1 MRLIGIGIV
10 CGFNQNY
17 DILTNKLTI
26 TEGTGITSEGFL
38 VESGACEFT
47 KYRTYTLPVSETPY
61 SPFINPAN
69 NAQVPLWE
77 LLRQDYVPLP
87 SEVVAPLD
95 PVFINGP
102 PAGSKK
108 VVMFYL
114 EQVHIDNKSCLGK
127 SCDDMGKER
136 SFTLRKLLISIDD
149 LQVVIK
155 NTGSYDLTYTGKFD
169 LPDLLSLRPLFD
181 PATNNSKDYF
191 AFQQN
196 FKNATASVYR
206 RNINDPNDLLN
217 VLRQTYNV
225 FQPILKNVYGNVNPF
240 NNALIPNLTVWN
252 ELMDGVNSVANG
264 PSYFG
269 IQYFYDFMRDLI
281 LAYNE
286 FRDAAF
292 ALMSDCCFNMNLFP
306 MHLILGEAIPI
317 DPDKPSVYRTGFTGI
332 PLTPEQRVAKDTVI
346 AYHKRMVLMV
356 RTFNISL
363 VHNPD
368 MAAPPTTLITPSFEK
383 FGKLSDRSIPYY
395 YALDTVDPQ
404 LGTLEKVWN
413 YKNVLRNKD
422 NVGQYPVVAYGNQA
436 SNQNAAIDPI
446 QTPNFYDLDAFNFL
460 RIEGHL
466 RKSWKTIFPLTGVV
480 DDLNAQKEKYDMAFN
495 VVAVRLQGTATP
507 EELLARCDFGDLRS
521 QYVAYSSEERCFLN
535 RFFDHFFNTTTS
547 FTATPPETTY
557 SVRQLPAFF
566 NQLGA
571 DTRTPLGR
579 GNSSASLMPA
589 YFALPGRSIP
599 RFIQPIQYAPRTLQN
614 ISSDYDSYMT
624 QLMNRLVVLKSLLP
638 TQLDNFNYGAG
649 NTDIEESFIGSYID
663 AVSLVNI
670 IKAIHCEMADEV
682 MHSTKTRFTPELYF
696 VFGQW
701 MSEQMYFINGFIT
714 DCKFRKLE
722 AVYYELQYR
731 ITYLQANDPGLFSN
745 FIKRNP
751 GIMHNAGVIPGGTFV
766 LVYPGKTLN
775 FSVKT
780 KNFIAANL
788 QEIKK
793 LEVRKSELRAMRA
806 KPQALQYEL
815 ASIEG
820 KLCDLYAAQVSR
832 PVSFNLGATAGVSII
847 STQRISVGEN
857 DIIADFSL
865 PYLSN
870 CNCEC
875 EDIPAPTEL
884 QLGLPALAMPM
895 FFEYHLGDYAFAQNL
910 TTGTY
915 GCTNPVQLSID
926 VRPNI
931 RYSTSGIQEPFIK
944 LKFVVNG
951 DSQDGTVNTK
961 ERASN
966 FISTEK
972 KGSVLIT
979 TGEGNYQYFIY
990 TPPANFTGMDSFSYV
1005 FEIYDINSNIKLRS
1019 GMSTVTIAVTS
1030 RCTTTGGGRNFST
1043 SEMSQQQEIINI
1055 TR

>member
-1 MRLIGIGIV
+1 
-10 CGFNQNY
+10 
-17 DILTNKLTI
+17 
-26 TEGTGITSEGFL
+26 
-38 VESGACEFT
+38 
-47 KYRTYTLPVSETPY
+47 
-61 SPFINPAN
+61 
-69 NAQVPLWE
+69 
-77 LLRQDYVPLP
+77 
-87 SEVVAPLD
+87 
-95 PVFINGP
+95 
-102 PAGSKK
+102 
-108 VVMFYL
+108 
-114 EQVHIDNKSCLGK
+114 
-127 SCDDMGKER
+127 
-136 SFTLRKLLISIDD
+136 
-149 LQVVIK
+149 
-155 NTGSYDLTYTGKFD
+155 
-169 LPDLLSLRPLFD
+169 
-181 PATNNSKDYF
+181 
-191 AFQQN
+191 
-196 FKNATASVYR
+196 
-206 RNINDPNDLLN
+206 
-217 VLRQTYNV
+217 
-225 FQPILKNVYGNVNPF
+225 
-240 NNALIPNLTVWN
+240 
-252 ELMDGVNSVANG
+252 
-264 PSYFG
+264 
-269 IQYFYDFMRDLI
+269 MRDLI

-292 ALMSDCCFNMNLFP
+292 ALMSDCCFDMNLFP
-306 MHLILGEAIPI
+306 MHLILGEAIPV

-332 PLTPEQRVAKDTVI
+332 PLTPEQRVAKDLVI
-346 AYHKRMVLMV
+346 AYHKRMVLMI
-356 RTFNISL
+356 RTFRISL

-368 MAAPPTTLITPSFEK
+368 MQAPPTTLITPSFEK
-383 FGKLSDRSIPYY
+383 FGKLSERSIPYY
-395 YALDTVDPQ
+395 YAIDTIDPQ

-422 NVGQYPVVAYGNQA
+422 NAGQYPVVAYGNQS
-436 SNQNAAIDPI
+436 SNQTGPIDPI
-446 QTPNFYDLDAFNFL
+446 QTPNFYDLDPFNFL

-466 RKSWKTIFPLTGVV
+466 RKSWKSVFPFTGVL
-480 DDLNAQKEKYDMAFN
+480 DDLNAQKAKYDLPFN

-521 QYVAYSSEERCFLN
+521 QYVAYSNEERCFLN
-535 RFFDHFFNTTTS
+535 RFFDHYVDTITTITG
-547 FTATPPETTY
+547 TPPVSETTY
-557 SVRQLPAFF
+557 NLKPLPAFI
-566 NQLGA
+566 NQLAA
-571 DTRTPLGR
+571 DARTPLGK

-589 YFALPGRSIP
+589 YFALPGQSVPRLIP
-599 RFIQPIQYAPRTLQN
+599 PIQYSPRTLAS
-614 ISSDYDSYMT
+614 ISSDYTSYLT
-624 QLMNRLVVLKSLLP
+624 QLKNRMVVLQSLLP
-638 TQLDNFNYGAG
+638 TQLDDFNYGAD

-663 AVSLVNI
+663 AVSLANI
-670 IKAIHCEMADEV
+670 VKALLVEFADEV
-682 MHSTKTRFTPELYF
+682 THSTYTRFTPELYF

-701 MSEQMYFINGFIT
+701 LSEQFYFINEFVT

-751 GIMHNAGVIPGGTFV
+751 GIIHNAGVIPGGTFV

-793 LEVRKSELRAMRA
+793 LEVRKAELRAMRA
-806 KPQALQYEL
+806 KPQALQFEL
-815 ASIEG
+815 SAIEG

-884 QLGLPALAMPM
+884 QLGLPAIAMPA
-895 FFEYHLGDYAFAQNL
+895 FFEYHLGDYAFAQNI
-910 TTGTY
+910 TTSTY
-915 GCTNPVQLSID
+915 GCTNPQQLTID

-931 RYSTSGIQEPFIK
+931 RYSTNGIQDPFIK

-951 DSQDGTVNTK
+951 DSQDGAVNTK
-961 ERASN
+961 ERLTN
-966 FISTEK
+966 FINTQK
-972 KGSVLIT
+972 NGSVLIT

-1005 FEIYDINSNIKLRS
+1005 FEVYDANSNIKLRS

-1030 RCTTTGGGRNFST
+1030 RCTTGKNFGT
-1043 SEMSQQQEIINI
+1043 AQAVEFVNPEINTLI
-1055 TR
+1055 R